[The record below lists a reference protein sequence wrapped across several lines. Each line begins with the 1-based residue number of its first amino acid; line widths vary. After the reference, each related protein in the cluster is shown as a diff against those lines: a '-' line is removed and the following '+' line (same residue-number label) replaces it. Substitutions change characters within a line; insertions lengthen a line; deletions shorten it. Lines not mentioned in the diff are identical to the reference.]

1 MIIRLNGP
9 FSMITICAPGHVT
22 MKINISVLA
31 LMLLL
36 PVCLLCQS
44 CGVTRYKSF
53 DEWVIGTRNSI
64 AREIFQGGT
73 LRKAKTE
80 KDAARLQQAL
90 SIVQSQPRH
99 RHYRG
104 FKTLELLFNPQG
116 GKTFPPEII
125 LRPVEDESAA
135 HGEAHDINREYE
147 AAVLENRFSRMFMF
161 LDAGLADVIFPYR
174 MFALEKGKTEYF
186 LVWLFKID
194 AAEYLIGFLV
204 RGIEYPVSDIVK
216 IVQIPFVSVYYLFKN
231 MK

>member
-1 MIIRLNGP
+1 MIIRSYRT
-9 FSMITICAPGHVT
+9 FSIITICASGHVT

-44 CGVTRYKSF
+44 CGVTRYKRF
-53 DEWVIGTRNSI
+53 DEWIIGTRYSV

-73 LRKAKTE
+73 LRKARTE
-80 KDAARLQQAL
+80 KDAAKLQQVL
-90 SIVQSQPRH
+90 SIVQSQSRH

-116 GKTFPPEII
+116 GKAFPPEII
-125 LRPVEDESAA
+125 LRPVEGKNATG
-135 HGEAHDINREYE
+135 GETHDTNREYE
-147 AAVLENRFSRMFMF
+147 AAVLDNRFSRMFMF

-174 MFALEKGKTEYF
+174 IFALEEGKTEYF

-204 RGIEYPVSDIVK
+204 RGIEYPVSDVVK

-231 MK
+231 K